1 MTKKYKLSVELYHK
15 EALRVSTI
23 IVEGFSQMQNT
34 SWVFILS
41 EFFFQLAKRKERRE
55 EAQKG
60 LAQAEEAGELTYPA
74 GNSVKHLLG
83 SMIRSQ
89 DRGQWNG
96 HQWILVISS
105 WKFK

>member
-1 MTKKYKLSVELYHK
+1 
-15 EALRVSTI
+15 
-23 IVEGFSQMQNT
+23 MQNT

-41 EFFFQLAKRKERRE
+41 WIFFQLAKRKERRE

-60 LAQAEEAGELTYPA
+60 LAQAEEAGELTYLA
-74 GNSVKHLLG
+74 GIYVKHLLG
-83 SMIRSQ
+83 SMIRSP

-105 WKFK
+105 WNFK

>member
-1 MTKKYKLSVELYHK
+1 MKVAHRCRTPAESSFCL
-15 EALRVSTI
+15 
-23 IVEGFSQMQNT
+23 N
-34 SWVFILS
+34 
-41 EFFFQLAKRKERRE
+41 FFFQLAKRKERRE

-89 DRGQWNG
+89 DHGQWNG